1 MQLSAQELN
10 NLKSFSIPTKADSV
24 VLDSLSV
31 IPFTFEIKPEIDTNL
46 YKVDFSRSVLYWNTA
61 ADSLPDSVTVSFRTF
76 PLNFSA
82 EYQHK
87 NPDSVSTQVE
97 KITNPFVFTYDQK
110 PEEDIFST
118 SSLNKNGSVSR
129 GITVGNNQDVVVN
142 SSLNLQ
148 LSGKL
153 SNNIDIVA
161 AITDNN
167 IPIQPE
173 GNTQQLQ
180 DFDQV
185 YIKLFNDK
193 TSLIAGDFQLKRPED
208 SYFLNFFKRAQGLSL
223 EHNITLGK
231 NPEKPKSNL
240 MMTGSGAISKGKFAR
255 NVIQGIEANQG
266 PYRLRGNENELFIIV
281 LAGTES
287 VYIDGKL
294 MTRGQ
299 ENDYIIDYNTAEV
312 TFTAKQLITKDRRIV
327 VEFQYSDKNYVRSLF
342 HVGSEWESKKWNVR
356 FNVYSEQ
363 DSKNQPLLQ
372 DVGDSERQLL
382 ESVGDDLNLAVIPA
396 VDTVEFEDDQVLY
409 RKIDTAIVAQTGTF
423 IYQDVYVYSTNPNEA
438 IYRLRFSDVGQGN
451 GNYQLI
457 NSSANG
463 RVFQWIAPDTLNGQP
478 RGRYEPVIQLIA
490 PKKNQL
496 FTLGADYLINKHSKL
511 TVEGAISNTD
521 LNQFSNI
528 DSDDD
533 AGYATKIKYDHV
545 VPLGDLDSTKQWNL
559 LLGANYEYVNIN
571 FRPIERFRTVEFE
584 RDWNITNLNADVY
597 QEQHIAGASVGFR
610 KNDMGTVLYSFNTF
624 QNGNVFDAYQNAVNT
639 QLDKKGFKLDFNGSY
654 SQSTGDTNLFDF
666 ARYRGLISKSFK
678 WITLG
683 IRDELEDNRFRDGN
697 DSLFAN
703 SYFFNER
710 TYFIQSPDT
719 FKNRYGVSYTRRID
733 KKPLN
738 NQLEKATLGE
748 SANVF
753 GDLLKNPNSQL
764 RSSVTYRRLF
774 ILNDSLANQQPD
786 NTLISRIEYS
796 LRILKGTITS
806 STFYE
811 VGSGLEQKKSFSYVE
826 VEPGLGAYTYIGD
839 FNSNGV
845 KDLNEF
851 GEAIYQDQANYIRV
865 FSPTNDYVKT
875 YTNQFSESINID
887 PSSVWKAQKGIRKF
901 LSRFSNQ
908 TVYRIDRKTNQEDRI
923 SALNPFDIPV
933 NDTTLITLNSSFRNT
948 FFFNKTDPK
957 YGIEH
962 SWQDV
967 RSKSLL
973 TNGFESYSNKYHQI
987 KSRWN
992 VTRKFTLN
1000 ANYTNGTKAR
1010 ASEFF
1015 SVNNFFIRYFETEPK
1030 ITYQPGVTFRWSVNF
1045 KYTEKRNDIDL
1056 GGENTFIRNLGTE
1069 FKYSILAKGSV
1080 QANFNYISIDY
1091 TGAETSALGFEM
1103 LEGLRTGNNFT
1114 WVLSSQFRLSKNMQ
1128 LNLAYNGRK
1137 SEENKTIHTGNVQVR
1152 AFF

>member
-1 MQLSAQELN
+1 M
-10 NLKSFSIPTKADSV
+10 
-24 VLDSLSV
+24 
-31 IPFTFEIKPEIDTNL
+31 
-46 YKVDFSRSVLYWNTA
+46 LYWNKKEIA
-61 ADSLPDSVTVSFRTF
+61 QAKDLPDSISVSFRTF
-76 PLNFSA
+76 PLNFST

-87 NPDSVSTQVE
+87 NPDSIARQVE
-97 KITNPFVFTYDQK
+97 SITNPFLYTYDQK
-110 PEEDIFST
+110 PGEDIFSA
-118 SSLNKNGSVSR
+118 SSLNKNGSISR

-153 SNNIDIVA
+153 GDNIDIVA

-185 YIKLFNDK
+185 YIKLFNDR
-193 TSLIAGDFQLKRPED
+193 TQLTAGDFQLRRPEN
-208 SYFLNFFKRAQGLSL
+208 SYFMNFFKRAQGLSL
-223 EHNITLGK
+223 EHNVNLAK
-231 NPEKPKSNL
+231 SPDKKPSNL
-240 MMTGSGAISKGKFAR
+240 MVTGSGAISKGKFAR

-312 TFTAKQLITKDRRIV
+312 TFTAKQLITKDKRIV

-342 HVGSEWESKKWNVR
+342 HVGSAWETEKLNVR

-372 DVGDSERQLL
+372 ELGDTEKQLL
-382 ESVGDDLNLAVIPA
+382 ASVGDNLNQAVIPA
-396 VDTVEFEDDQVLY
+396 IDTVEFEDDQVLY
-409 RKIDTAIVAQTGTF
+409 RRLDTAIVTQTGTF
-423 IYQDVYVYSTNPNEA
+423 IYPEIYEYSTNPANA
-438 IYRLRFSDVGQGN
+438 FYRLRFSDVGQGN
-451 GNYQLI
+451 GNYQQI
-457 NSSANG
+457 SSSANG
-463 RVFQWIAPDTLNGQP
+463 KVFQWIAPDTLTGTP
-478 RGRYEPVIQLIA
+478 RGRFEPVVQLVS

-496 FTLGADYLINKHSKL
+496 FTLGADYMLNKNSKL

-521 LNQFSNI
+521 LNQFSEL

-533 AGYATKIKYDHV
+533 AGYATRVIYDHV

-559 LLGANYEYVNIN
+559 LLGANYEYVDKN
-571 FRPIERFRTVEFE
+571 FRPIERYRTVEFE
-584 RDWNITNLNADVY
+584 RDWNISNFSSNIY
-597 QEQHIAGASVGFR
+597 QEQHITGGSVGFR
-610 KNDMGTVLYSFNTF
+610 KNDMGTVRYSFNSF
-624 QNGNVFDAYQNAVNT
+624 LNGDVFNAYQNALNT
-639 QLDKKGFKLDFNGSY
+639 NLEKKGFKLLFNGSI
-654 SQSTGDTNLFDF
+654 SQSTGDTNIFAF
-666 ARYRGLISKSFK
+666 ARYDGVISKSFK

-683 IRDELEDNRFRDGN
+683 MSDLLEDNRFSSN
-697 DSLFAN
+697 TDSLLAN
-703 SYFFNER
+703 SYYFSER

-719 FKNRYGVSYTRRID
+719 FKNRYGISYTRRKD

-738 NQLEKATLGE
+738 NQLEDATLGE
-748 SANVF
+748 SAKLFV
-753 GDLLKNPNSQL
+753 DLLKNSSSQL
-764 RSSVTYRRLF
+764 RSSFTYRRLF
-774 ILNDSLANQQPD
+774 IENDTLTSEKPD
-786 NTLISRIEYS
+786 NTLISRIEYNFR
-796 LRILKGTITS
+796 LFKGAINS
-806 STFYE
+806 NTFYE
-811 VGSGLEQKKSFSYVE
+811 VGSGLEQKKAFSYVQ

-839 FNSNGV
+839 FNGNGV

-887 PSSVWKAQKGIRKF
+887 PSYVWKAEKGWKKF
-901 LSRFSNQ
+901 VARFSNQ
-908 TVYRIDRKTNQEDRI
+908 TVYRIDRKTNQEDRL

-933 NDTTLITLNSSFRNT
+933 ADTSLLALNSSFRNT

-957 YGIEH
+957 FGLDH

-967 RSKSLL
+967 RNKTLL
-973 TNGFESYSNKYHQI
+973 TNGFESYSNKFHQL

-992 VTRKFTLN
+992 LTRKLTLN
-1000 ANYTNGTKAR
+1000 MTYTDGIKAR
-1010 ASEFF
+1010 TSEFF
-1015 SVNNFFIRYFETEPK
+1015 SVSNFFITYFETEPK
-1030 ITYQPGVTFRWSVNF
+1030 VTFQPGVTFRWSVNF

-1056 GGENTFIRNLGTE
+1056 GGENAFTRNLGTE
-1069 FKYSILAKGSV
+1069 FKYSILSKGSV
-1080 QANFNYISIDY
+1080 QANFNYISIDFN
-1091 TGAETSALGFEM
+1091 GAETSPLGFEM
-1103 LEGLRTGNNFT
+1103 LEGLKTGNNYT

-1137 SEENKTIHTGNVQVR
+1137 SEGNKTVHTGNVQVR